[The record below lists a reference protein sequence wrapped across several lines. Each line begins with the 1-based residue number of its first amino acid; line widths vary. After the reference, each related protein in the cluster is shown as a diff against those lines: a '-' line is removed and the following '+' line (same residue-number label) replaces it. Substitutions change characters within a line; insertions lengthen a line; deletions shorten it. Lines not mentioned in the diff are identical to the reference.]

1 MLEPSTTS
9 FTVGAGAYSRTENP
23 YLLKPPGGIRS
34 SESDMSLN
42 SVFSN
47 SMVSFD
53 RDRPR
58 SLYSLTGVPSE
69 PVQQKQYF
77 TRDYSRPGSAS
88 TLIDGPKLLRRSSGR
103 GRHKR
108 ILNWE
113 NLGNRVVLKERP
125 FSTEA
130 NSLLSLLTINSE
142 AKGKKFKANII
153 PLNAFMIDVKYLT
166 VGISSESFEFDFT
179 EMIFEMVP
187 NLTVDGVSPQT
198 FKTIVQDFIECG
210 TCFKRL
216 QFFTSRSVP
225 YRCKSVVKVHDG
237 FVFKVSKLSIKVF

>member
-1 MLEPSTTS
+1 MLEPR
-9 FTVGAGAYSRTENP
+9 VQNP
-23 YLLKPPGGIRS
+23 YLLKPGSMRS
-34 SESDMSLN
+34 SESEMSLN
-42 SVFSN
+42 SVFDN
-47 SMVSFD
+47 SLASFERLRSDPGTHLD

-69 PVQQKQYF
+69 PMPQKQFF
-77 TRDYSRPGSAS
+77 TRDYTRPGSAS
-88 TLIDGPKLLRRSSGR
+88 PLIDGPKLLRRSSGR

-113 NLGNRVVLKERP
+113 NLGNRVVLREKP
-125 FSTEA
+125 FCTET
-130 NSLLSLLTINSE
+130 NSLLSLLTINQE
-142 AKGKKFKANII
+142 VKGKKFKANII

-166 VGISSESFEFDFT
+166 VGISSESFEFDYT

-225 YRCKSVVKVHDG
+225 YRCKGVVKVHDG
-237 FVFKVSKLSIKVF
+237 FVFKVSTF